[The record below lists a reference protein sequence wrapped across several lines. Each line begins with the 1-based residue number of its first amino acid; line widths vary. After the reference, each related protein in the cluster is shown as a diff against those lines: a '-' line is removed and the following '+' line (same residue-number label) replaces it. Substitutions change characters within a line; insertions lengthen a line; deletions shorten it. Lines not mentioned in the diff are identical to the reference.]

1 MAEQVTRV
9 IMHLDMDAFFASVE
23 QVDNPELKGQ
33 PVIIGGQERGVVSA
47 ASYEA
52 RKFGVRSA
60 MPSAA
65 ARRLCPQGIFL
76 KGRMHRYAEVSAQ
89 VMAVLRGL
97 VPVVEQTSVDEAYVD
112 ATGTERLYGP
122 PTELG
127 RRLKREIRQAT
138 RLSCS
143 VGIAP
148 NKFLAKIASD
158 MDKPDGLHEI
168 KLQDVQNFLRDL
180 PVDKI
185 PGVGPGCMKVLGKLK
200 IKTASDVLR
209 FSREFW
215 VEKFGKWG
223 CVLHDRA
230 RGIDGRTVSPEH
242 ETKSS
247 SAENTFS
254 RDVDDPEFLRGWMW
268 RQSERVGRDLRE
280 HGWFG
285 RTVTLKVKY
294 ADFTQ
299 ITRSRSLHGAT
310 NSTRVIHETAVSLL
324 AEINLTR
331 KVRLIGVGVSN
342 FDKGDGQLS
351 LLDSL
356 DPRPD
361 RLDLAMDAIR
371 DKFGDKILVQ
381 GRVFDLKK

>member
-1 MAEQVTRV
+1 MRV

-23 QVDNPELKGQ
+23 QVDNPELKGK

-60 MPSAA
+60 MPSAT
-65 ARRLCPQGIFL
+65 ARRLCPQGVFL
-76 KGRMHRYAEVSAQ
+76 KGRMQRYAEVSGHI
-89 VMAVLRGL
+89 MTVLRDL

-112 ATGTERLYGP
+112 ASGTERLYGP
-122 PTELG
+122 PVVLA
-127 RRLKREIRQAT
+127 RRLKQEIRQAT
-138 RLSCS
+138 QLTCS

-148 NKFLAKIASD
+148 NKFLAKIASELN
-158 MDKPDGLHEI
+158 KPDGLYE
-168 KLQDVQNFLRDL
+168 LRPQDVQTFLREL
-180 PVDKI
+180 PVEKI
-185 PGVGPGCMKVLGKLK
+185 PGVGASCMKVLGKLNV
-200 IKTASDVLR
+200 KTAADVLR
-209 FSREFW
+209 FPREFW
-215 VEKFGKWG
+215 VEKLGKWG
-223 CVLHDRA
+223 SVLHDRA
-230 RGIDGRTVSPEH
+230 QGIDGRAVSPEH

-254 RDVDDPEFLRGWMW
+254 KDVDDSEILRRWLW

-299 ITRSRSLHGAT
+299 LTRSRSLHVAT
-310 NSTRVIHETAVSLL
+310 NSTRVIHETAVSLM
-324 AEINLTR
+324 AEISFAR

-342 FDKGDGQLS
+342 FDKGESQFS
-351 LLDSL
+351 LIESL
-356 DPRPD
+356 EPRPD
-361 RLDLAMDAIR
+361 KLDLTLDAIR

>member
-1 MAEQVTRV
+1 MRV

-23 QVDNPELKGQ
+23 QVDNPELKGK

-60 MPSAA
+60 MPSAT

-76 KGRMHRYAEVSAQ
+76 KGRMHRYAEVSGQ
-89 VMAVLRGL
+89 IMAVLRGL

-112 ATGTERLYGP
+112 ASGTERLYGP
-122 PTELG
+122 PVELA
-127 RRLKREIRQAT
+127 RRLKREIHQTT
-138 RLSCS
+138 RLTCS

-158 MDKPDGLHEI
+158 LDKPDGLHEI
-168 KLQDVQNFLRDL
+168 KPQDVQAFLCEL

-185 PGVGPGCMKVLGKLK
+185 PGVGSSCMKLLGKLK
-200 IKTASDVLR
+200 VRMAADVLR
-209 FSREFW
+209 FPREFW
-215 VEKFGKWG
+215 IEKLGKWG
-223 CVLHDRA
+223 SVLHDRA
-230 RGIDGRTVSPEH
+230 QGIDGRAVSPWH

-247 SAENTFS
+247 SAENTFAK
-254 RDVDDPEFLRGWMW
+254 DVDDPEFLRRWLW

-299 ITRSRSLHGAT
+299 FTRSRSLHVAT

-324 AEINLTR
+324 SEVPLAR

-342 FDKGDGQLS
+342 FDKGEGQYS
-351 LLDSL
+351 LIEGLE
-356 DPRPD
+356 PRPD
-361 RLDLAMDAIR
+361 KLDLALDAIR
-371 DKFGDKILVQ
+371 DKFGDKALLQ